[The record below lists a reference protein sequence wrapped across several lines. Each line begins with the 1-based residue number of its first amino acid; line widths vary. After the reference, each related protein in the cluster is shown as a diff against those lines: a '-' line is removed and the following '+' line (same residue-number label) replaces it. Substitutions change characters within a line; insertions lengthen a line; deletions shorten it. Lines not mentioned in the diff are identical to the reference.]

1 MRLCVKHVSVFATIG
16 SMVLYDEKLFRM
28 LGSLGLWAFQG
39 KGHHASQWDIPG
51 KEDGEE
57 VFGLPR

>member
-1 MRLCVKHVSVFATIG
+1 MSNTSVFLLPLAAWFCMMRNI
-16 SMVLYDEKLFRM
+16 FRM
-28 LGSLGLWAFQG
+28 LCSLGLWAFQG